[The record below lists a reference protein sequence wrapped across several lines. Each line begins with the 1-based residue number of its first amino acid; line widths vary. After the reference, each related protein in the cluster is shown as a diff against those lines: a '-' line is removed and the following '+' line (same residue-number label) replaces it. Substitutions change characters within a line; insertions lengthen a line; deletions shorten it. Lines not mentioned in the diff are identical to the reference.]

1 MQHVLS
7 QYSQNPTENWL
18 RLSSPAPLAISQ
30 DLHVSQASVG
40 WFDPHESSHAA
51 HYPSMRPELG
61 ELTSALHAIVQEQER
76 RAEFMRDTAAYAE
89 NYKLS
94 TNSGRP

>member
-1 MQHVLS
+1 
-7 QYSQNPTENWL
+7 
-18 RLSSPAPLAISQ
+18 
-30 DLHVSQASVG
+30 
-40 WFDPHESSHAA
+40 
-51 HYPSMRPELG
+51 MRPELG